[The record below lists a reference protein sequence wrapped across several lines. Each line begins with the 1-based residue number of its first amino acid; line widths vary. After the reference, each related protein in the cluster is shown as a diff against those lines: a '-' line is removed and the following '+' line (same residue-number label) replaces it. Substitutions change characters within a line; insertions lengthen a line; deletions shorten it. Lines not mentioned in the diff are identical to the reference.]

1 MTNLAQF
8 AFQDNQ
14 VRVLLLGNTPWFTA
28 KDVAFVLGYSE
39 PARMLQ
45 LVDEEDKQVIN
56 PQKLD
61 SIKMVE
67 SFGDNTFK
75 LSVINESG
83 LYSVIFNSTK
93 PEAKIFK
100 KWVTSEVLPRI
111 RQTGSYQAKPKSEIE
126 LLIESA
132 QQLLK
137 LQQEQ
142 ERLKLEQQLQSQKL
156 AEIEFLTH
164 QHDSEIDRI
173 FNPNG
178 HYFAVMGYYS
188 NRSLGAISLKQASA
202 IGKKATAYCKK
213 HNIHVD
219 KMPDPRFGWVNTY
232 PENVIAMFVDNCV
245 SAETTEDLTTNPIK
259 HKSIQEIWRTIIDKL
274 EPLTTRELL
283 RMQCTLIE
291 FDGKI
296 ARIGISSENLLKLVQ
311 GKLTNLQAA
320 FTTTFQRQIKV
331 TLEVASVRP
340 EEKK

>member
-1 MTNLAQF
+1 MTNLTQF
-8 AFQDNQ
+8 AFQNNQ
-14 VRVLLLGNTPWFTA
+14 VRVLLLDNNPWFTA
-28 KDVAFVLGYSE
+28 KDVAFVLGYTE

-67 SFGDNTFK
+67 SFGNNTFK

-100 KWVTSEVLPRI
+100 KWVTSEVLPQI
-111 RQTGSYQAKPKSEIE
+111 RKTGSYQAKPKSEIE

-142 ERLKLEQQLQSQKL
+142 ERIKLEQQLQSQKL
-156 AEIEFLTH
+156 AEIESLTH

-178 HYFAVMGYYS
+178 HYFSIMGYY
-188 NRSLGAISLKQASA
+188 NRHKLGAISLVEASA
-202 IGKKATAYCKK
+202 IGKKVTAYCKA
-213 HNIHVD
+213 NNLLITP
-219 KMPDPRFGWVNTY
+219 MNDPRFGLVNTY
-232 PENVIAMFVDNCV
+232 PEDAISLFVN
-245 SAETTEDLTTNPIK
+245 
-259 HKSIQEIWRTIIDKL
+259 
-274 EPLTTRELL
+274 
-283 RMQCTLIE
+283 
-291 FDGKI
+291 
-296 ARIGISSENLLKLVQ
+296 
-311 GKLTNLQAA
+311 
-320 FTTTFQRQIKV
+320 
-331 TLEVASVRP
+331 
-340 EEKK
+340 